1 MDKLKIKKLDER
13 AVLPVRATWG
23 SACVDLRALLD
34 EPCVL
39 EAGEFRSFRT
49 GLSIEMPS
57 PDCVALVFS
66 RSGMGA
72 KSGISLT
79 NSVGVI
85 DYDYRGEL
93 IVSLINNSDKAYTV
107 QDGDRIAQL
116 MVVRTLP
123 LETEEVSGLSET
135 ERGTGGFGSTGNS

>member
-1 MDKLKIKKLDER
+1 MDKLRIKKLDPR
-13 AVLPVRATWG
+13 AILPVRATEG

-34 EPCVL
+34 EDCVL
-39 EAGEFRSFRT
+39 RPGEFRSFHT

-72 KSGISLT
+72 RNGISLT

-93 IVSLINNSDKAYTV
+93 IVSLINHGPEEHV
-107 QDGDRIAQL
+107 VRDGDRIAQL

-123 LETEEVSGLSET
+123 LETEEAEELSET
-135 ERGTGGFGSTGNS
+135 GRGAGGFGSTGAG

>member
-1 MDKLKIKKLDER
+1 MDKLKIKKLDPR
-13 AVLPVRATWG
+13 AVIPVRATGG
-23 SACVDLRALLD
+23 SACVDLRAILD
-34 EPCVL
+34 APYVL
-39 EAGEFRSFRT
+39 GAGEFHSFRT

-57 PDCVALVFS
+57 PDCVALIFS

-93 IVSLINNSDKAYTV
+93 IVSLINNSSQDYTV
-107 QDGDRIAQL
+107 NDGDRIAQL

-123 LETEEVSGLSET
+123 FETEEVSSLSET
-135 ERGTGGFGSTGNS
+135 GRGAGGFGSTGTT